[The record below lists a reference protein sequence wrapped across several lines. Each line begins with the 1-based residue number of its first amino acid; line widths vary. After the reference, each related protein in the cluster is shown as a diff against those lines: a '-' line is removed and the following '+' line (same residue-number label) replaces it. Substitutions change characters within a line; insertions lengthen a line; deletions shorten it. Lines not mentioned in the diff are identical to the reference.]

1 MKRTFKAIRTMLL
14 AAGAAGVLLA
24 SPAMS
29 RDFRSA
35 DIHPNDYPTVQG
47 AMYMGKILS
56 ERTNGR
62 LGVKVFPNGAL
73 GDERGTIEQLRIGGL
88 DMLRIS
94 AAVVNNMVPET
105 IVISMP
111 FIFRSTAHERTVL
124 DGPIGEEVLKALEKQ
139 GMIGLAFYDSG
150 ARSMYTKKPIK
161 TLADLHNMK
170 IRVQQS
176 DMFVAMVQALG
187 ANATPMPM
195 GEVYTGLKTGI
206 IDAAENNYPSF
217 ESSHHYEAAKYYTR
231 TEHAMVP
238 ELLLF
243 SKPIWDKLPAEDQAL
258 IRQAAK
264 DSVVEQRRLWDAR
277 ETTSKE
283 IVEKAGAVIEDVN
296 DKQEFIDAMKP
307 VYEQFAKTPELQDL
321 VKRIQATK

>member
-1 MKRTFKAIRTMLL
+1 MKLTLKTIRALLL
-14 AAGAAGVLLA
+14 AASAASALLA
-24 SPAMS
+24 SPVMA

-35 DIHPNDYPTVQG
+35 DIHPTDYPTVEG
-47 AMYMGKILS
+47 VRYMGKLLN
-56 ERTNGR
+56 ERTSGR
-62 LGVKVFPNGAL
+62 IGVKVFPNGAL

-94 AAVVNNMVPET
+94 AGVVNNMVPET
-105 IVISMP
+105 VVISLP
-111 FIFRSTAHERTVL
+111 FIFRSKDHMRTVL
-124 DGPIGEEVLKALEKQ
+124 DGPIGDEVLAALEKQ
-139 GMIGLAFYDSG
+139 GMIGLAFYDGG

-161 TLADLHNMK
+161 TLADMKNLK

-176 DMFVAMVQALG
+176 DMFVAMVQAFN

-206 IDAAENNYPSF
+206 IDAAENNYPSY
-217 ESSHHYEAAKYYTR
+217 ESSHHFEAAKYFTR

-258 IRQAAK
+258 IRKAAK
-264 DSVVEQRRLWDAR
+264 DSVVEQRRLWDDR
-277 ETTSKE
+277 EDKSRA
-283 IVEKAGAVIEDVN
+283 IVEKAGSVIEDVN
-296 DKQEFIDAMKP
+296 DKQEFVDAMKP
-307 VYEQFAKTPELQDL
+307 VYDQFATTPQLKDL
-321 VKRIQATK
+321 VKRIQDTK

>member
-1 MKRTFKAIRTMLL
+1 MKVSLKTIRSLFL
-14 AAGAAGVLLA
+14 AAGAAGILM
-24 SPAMS
+24 SSTAMA

-47 AMYMGKILS
+47 AMYMGKLLS
-56 ERTNGR
+56 ERTGGKM
-62 LGVKVFPNGAL
+62 GVKVFPNGAL

-105 IVISMP
+105 IVISLP
-111 FIFRSTAHERTVL
+111 FIFRSTEHERAVL
-124 DGPIGEEVLKALEKQ
+124 DGPIGDEVLKALEKQ
-139 GMIGLAFYDSG
+139 GMVGLAFYDSG
-150 ARSMYTKKPIK
+150 SRSMYTKKPIK
-161 TLADLHNMK
+161 TLADLKNLK

-176 DMFVAMVQALG
+176 DMFVAMVQALD

-206 IDAAENNYPSF
+206 IDAAENNYPSY
-217 ESSHHYEAAKYYTR
+217 ESSHHFEAAKYFTR

-243 SKPIWDKLPAEDQAL
+243 SKPIWDTLKPEDQAI
-258 IRQAAK
+258 IRKAAK
-264 DSVVEQRRLWDAR
+264 DSVVEQRRLWDER
-277 ETTSKE
+277 EAKSKE
-283 IVEKAGAVIEDVN
+283 IVEKAGSVITEVA
-296 DKQEFIDAMKP
+296 DKQEFVDAMKP
-307 VYEQFAKTPELQDL
+307 VYDQFAKTPELQDL
-321 VKRIQATK
+321 VKRIQKTK